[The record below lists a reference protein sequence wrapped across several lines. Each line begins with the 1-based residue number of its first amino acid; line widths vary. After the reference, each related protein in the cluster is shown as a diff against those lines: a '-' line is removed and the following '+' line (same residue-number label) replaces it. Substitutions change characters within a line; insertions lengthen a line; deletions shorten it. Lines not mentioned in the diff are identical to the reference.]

1 MQLFC
6 AIAKIL
12 LPHKKLKKSTLKNCS
27 EKLKSTL
34 LPLLP
39 GLPKQPK
46 EKNSCSTLQMF
57 AGIYGGFIGK
67 SECGDFKFTGI
78 TYYPQSL

>member
-6 AIAKIL
+6 SIAKIL

-46 EKNSCSTLQMF
+46 EKNSCSNMWLKEQPYIEP
-57 AGIYGGFIGK
+57 GYLV
-67 SECGDFKFTGI
+67 E
-78 TYYPQSL
+78 